1 MKPRRDRTATAKR
14 IHGTGTEEA
23 ANASIYSLSHKGDM
37 SLVAAAKNEN
47 RQAFEVLVE
56 RHARRVFFA
65 ARRMTRTREDAE
77 DVVQQSFQKAFIHLG
92 QFEGKSSFST
102 WLTRIAINEALI
114 LLRKSRGLREVLI
127 NDSAEGEETSFV
139 LEIPD
144 SGPSP
149 EDSYSQ
155 RERQRILFSALNELP
170 HGMRRAIQLRE
181 LGERS
186 TEETARIMGIST
198 AAVKARVFHGRRKL
212 RERLRRHFGSAWMS
226 GRDTSR
232 AIGNT
237 RHLSQDQ
244 AACDA
249 CG

>member
-1 MKPRRDRTATAKR
+1 VSPKFIDDIGKR
-14 IHGTGTEEA
+14 EA
-23 ANASIYSLSHKGDM
+23 AIAFAYSLSDKGDM
-37 SLVAAAKNEN
+37 TLVAAAKNEN
-47 RQAFEVLVE
+47 RLAFEILAE
-56 RHARRVFFA
+56 RHARKIFFA

-77 DVVQQSFQKAFIHLG
+77 DVVQQSFQKAFVHLH

-127 NDSAEGEETSFV
+127 NDSTEGEEAQFA

-155 RERQRILFSALNELP
+155 REWQRILFSALNELP
-170 HGMRRAIQLRE
+170 HGTRRAIQLRE
-181 LGERS
+181 LDERS
-186 TEETARIMGIST
+186 TEETARIMGIS
-198 AAVKARVFHGRRKL
+198 AGAVKARVFHGRRKL
-212 RERLRRHFGSAWMS
+212 RERLKRYLGSAWTS
-226 GRDTSR
+226 GRDASR
-232 AIGNT
+232 TIGNT

-244 AACDA
+244 VACNA
-249 CG
+249 CR

>member
-1 MKPRRDRTATAKR
+1 MKLRRD
-14 IHGTGTEEA
+14 GTVSRKFIEDVGKQEA
-23 ANASIYSLSHKGDM
+23 AVASAYSLFDKGDM
-37 SLVAAAKNEN
+37 TLVAAAKNEN
-47 RQAFEVLVE
+47 RQAFEILVE
-56 RHARRVFFA
+56 RHARKIFFA

-77 DVVQQSFQKAFIHLG
+77 DVVQQSFQKAFIHLR

-127 NDSAEGEETSFV
+127 NDLTEGEETLFA
-139 LEIPD
+139 LEISD
-144 SGPSP
+144 SGPNP

-155 RERQRILFSALNELP
+155 RERQRILFLALNELP
-170 HGMRRAIQLRE
+170 HGMRKAIQLRE

-186 TEETARIMGIST
+186 TEETARIMGIS
-198 AAVKARVFHGRRKL
+198 AGAVKTRLFHGRRKL
-212 RERLRRHFGSAWMS
+212 RERLKHYFGSARTS

-232 AIGNT
+232 TIGNT
-237 RHLSQDQ
+237 THFSQDQ
-244 AACDA
+244 VGCNA

>member
-1 MKPRRDRTATAKR
+1 VSHKCITN
-14 IHGTGTEEA
+14 IGNQEA
-23 ANASIYSLSHKGDM
+23 AIASAYSLSDKGDM
-37 SLVAAAKNEN
+37 TLVAAAKMKNP
-47 RQAFEVLVE
+47 QAFEILVE
-56 RHARRVFFA
+56 RHARRIFFA

-77 DVVQQSFQKAFIHLG
+77 DVVQQSLQKAFVHLD

-114 LLRKSRGLREVLI
+114 LLRKSRGLREVLM
-127 NDSAEGEETSFV
+127 NDSAEGEDGLFV

-149 EDSYSQ
+149 EDNYSQ

-170 HGMRRAIQLRE
+170 RGMRRAIQLRE

-186 TEETARIMGIST
+186 TEETARIMGISS

-212 RERLRRHFGSAWMS
+212 RARVKRYVESAWAS
-226 GRDTSR
+226 GREASHT
-232 AIGNT
+232 IGNT
-237 RHLSQDQ
+237 THVSQDKVG
-244 AACDA
+244 CNA

>member
-1 MKPRRDRTATAKR
+1 MKPRRGQTASPQFIDDIGKQ
-14 IHGTGTEEA
+14 EA
-23 ANASIYSLSHKGDM
+23 AIASLYSLSEKGDM

-56 RHARRVFFA
+56 RHARRIFFA

-127 NDSAEGEETSFV
+127 NDSTDGEETSFV

-170 HGMRRAIQLRE
+170 QGTRRAIQLRE
-181 LGERS
+181 FDERS
-186 TEETARIMGIST
+186 TEETARIMGISVN
-198 AAVKARVFHGRRKL
+198 AVKARVFHGRRKL
-212 RERLRRHFGSAWMS
+212 RERLKRYFGSAWTS
-226 GRDTSR
+226 GRDISR
-232 AIGNT
+232 TIGNT
-237 RHLSQDQ
+237 RHVPEDRV
-244 AACDA
+244 ACNA
-249 CG
+249 

>member
-1 MKPRRDRTATAKR
+1 MKPRRDRTVSPKF
-14 IHGTGTEEA
+14 IDDVGKEEPA
-23 ANASIYSLSHKGDM
+23 IVSAYSLSGEGDM
-37 SLVAAAKNEN
+37 TLVAAAKNEN
-47 RQAFEVLVE
+47 REAFEILVE

-65 ARRMTRTREDAE
+65 ARRMTCTREDAE
-77 DVVQQSFQKAFIHLG
+77 DVAQQSFQKAFIHLR

-127 NDSAEGEETSFV
+127 NDLTEGEETLFA
-139 LEIPD
+139 LEISD
-144 SGPSP
+144 SGPNP

-155 RERQRILFSALNELP
+155 RERQRILFLALNELP
-170 HGMRRAIQLRE
+170 HGMRKAIQLRE

-186 TEETARIMGIST
+186 TEETARIMGIS
-198 AAVKARVFHGRRKL
+198 AGAVKTRLFHGRRKL
-212 RERLRRHFGSAWMS
+212 RERLKHYFGSARTS

-232 AIGNT
+232 TIGNT
-237 RHLSQDQ
+237 THFPQDQ
-244 AACDA
+244 VGCNA

>member
-1 MKPRRDRTATAKR
+1 MKPRRDRTASHKFITN
-14 IHGTGTEEA
+14 IGNQEA
-23 ANASIYSLSHKGDM
+23 AIASAYSLSEKGDM
-37 SLVAAAKNEN
+37 TLVAAAKKKDP
-47 RQAFEVLVE
+47 QAFEILVE

-65 ARRMTRTREDAE
+65 ARRMAHTREDAE
-77 DVVQQSFQKAFIHLG
+77 DVVQQSFQKAFVHLD

-127 NDSAEGEETSFV
+127 NDSNEGEETSFV

-149 EDSYSQ
+149 EDNYSQ

-186 TEETARIMGIST
+186 TEETARIMGISA

-212 RERLRRHFGSAWMS
+212 RERLRRYFGSAWLS
-226 GRDTSR
+226 GRDASR
-232 AIGNT
+232 AIGKT

-244 AACDA
+244 VACDA

>member
-1 MKPRRDRTATAKR
+1 MKLRRD
-14 IHGTGTEEA
+14 GTVSRKFIEDAGKQEA
-23 ANASIYSLSHKGDM
+23 AVASAYSLFDKGDM
-37 SLVAAAKNEN
+37 TLVAAAKNEN
-47 RQAFEVLVE
+47 RQAFEILVE
-56 RHARRVFFA
+56 RHARKIFFA

-77 DVVQQSFQKAFIHLG
+77 DVVQQSFQKAFIHLR

-127 NDSAEGEETSFV
+127 NDLTEGEETLFA
-139 LEIPD
+139 LEISD
-144 SGPSP
+144 SGPNP

-155 RERQRILFSALNELP
+155 RERQRILFLALNELP
-170 HGMRRAIQLRE
+170 HGMRKAIQLRE

-186 TEETARIMGIST
+186 TEETARIMGIS
-198 AAVKARVFHGRRKL
+198 AGAVKTRLFHGRRKL
-212 RERLRRHFGSAWMS
+212 RERLKHYFGSARTS

-232 AIGNT
+232 TIGNT
-237 RHLSQDQ
+237 THFSQDQ
-244 AACDA
+244 VGCNA

>member
-1 MKPRRDRTATAKR
+1 MKLRRD
-14 IHGTGTEEA
+14 GTVSRKFIEDVGKQEA
-23 ANASIYSLSHKGDM
+23 AVASAYSLFDKGDM
-37 SLVAAAKNEN
+37 TLVAAAKNEN
-47 RQAFEVLVE
+47 REAFEILVE

-77 DVVQQSFQKAFIHLG
+77 DVAQQSFQKAFIHLR

-127 NDSAEGEETSFV
+127 NDLTEGEETLFA
-139 LEIPD
+139 LEISD
-144 SGPSP
+144 SGPNP

-155 RERQRILFSALNELP
+155 RERQRILFLALNELP
-170 HGMRRAIQLRE
+170 HGMRKAIQLRE

-186 TEETARIMGIST
+186 TEETARIMGIS
-198 AAVKARVFHGRRKL
+198 AGAVKTRLFHGRRKL
-212 RERLRRHFGSAWMS
+212 RERLKHYFGSARTS

-232 AIGNT
+232 TIGNT
-237 RHLSQDQ
+237 THFSQDQ
-244 AACDA
+244 VGCNA